1 MANLWKAGLRHSMI
15 KEMFIGTAIREAA
28 YSKDFTWTAIKVSE
42 GGGGGG
48 GGGFTF
54 PWQWI
59 GLGIGAIVALVIARR
74 GKFRK

>member
-1 MANLWKAGLRHSMI
+1 MI